1 MTGKVV
7 HFEVPADNVE
17 RARKFY
23 QSTFNW
29 TILPMPE
36 MEYTIVGTGPGNAEG
51 MPTEPG
57 YIGGGIAKRGS
68 NVSHPVITIQV
79 DDIDAALAKIQRHG
93 GSTLSPK
100 AAIGPMGFVAYF
112 MDSEGNTMGLWQLAP
127 EA

>member
-29 TILPMPE
+29 TISPMPE
-36 MEYTIVGTGPGNAEG
+36 MEYTMVATGPGNEDG
-51 MPTEPG
+51 SPKEPG
-57 YIGGGIAKRGS
+57 YIGGGIAKRGPT
-68 NVSHPVITIQV
+68 VGQPVITIHV
-79 DDIDAALAKIQRHG
+79 DDIDAALAKIQKNG
-93 GSTLSPK
+93 GSTVSPK
-100 AAIGPMGFVAYF
+100 APIGPMGFVAYF
-112 MDSEGNTMGLWQLAP
+112 KDSEGNTMGLWQLAP